1 MLGKPIK
8 SLVQVNCNNLENR
21 VNQQV
26 LIKY

>member
-1 MLGKPIK
+1 MLGTPVK